1 VANDSLKNCIG
12 FIRQSSVQIVVNVF
26 ADYRSQESTTVRS
39 HRGDNSLLLNN
50 TTDQIV
56 WRVVSRYL
64 IKTDPSFSGIT
75 DVIGS
80 NQVRNVRATLMK
92 ENPNALILELVTG
105 RDQGLAP
112 VEITVP
118 GGMGCPAG
126 THLK

>member
-1 VANDSLKNCIG
+1 M
-12 FIRQSSVQIVVNVF
+12 VNVF

-64 IKTDPSFSGIT
+64 IKTDQSFSGIT